1 MKPLEARDR
10 STAHSQLMNRF
21 TGIFLALAVPL
32 LGLAQGGDQQVRT
45 KADGL
50 FAEGRYA
57 EAYPLYSQLVSL
69 DPADRDLNYRFGACT
84 LYGGDDKEKAIGHL
98 KYACESPAIPALASY
113 FLGRAY
119 HLAYRFKEALA
130 AYERYKGTADKKVL
144 EEHPVDVLEQQCR
157 NGQHLLS
164 NLKDIAVR
172 NKVEVDANEFFRF
185 YDLSSIGGRIV
196 VTPDELRTSLD
207 KKSLDRSLIYLPDR
221 GGAIYYSSLGKDGRT
236 GRDIY
241 RSELLPT
248 GQFATPIKL
257 AGYVNTDQDE
267 DYAFLAPDG
276 KSFYFSSKGH
286 NSMGGYDVFRS
297 SYDKGL
303 DVFGA
308 PENMDFAVNT
318 PDDDIFYLV
327 DPEGKEACFASGRSS
342 HQGMLHVYRVSTT
355 QLPINITVLKGTF
368 VSLLDATDRTAHIVV
383 EDALTREKVSDVRT
397 DLNGNYVLSLPRSGR
412 YKFVVEAGPTGR
424 THVGHVEVPRSDAPR
439 AYRQEMSL
447 VDQAAQEK
455 LMIRNYFEEP
465 LNDDLIALAL
475 EEIKRRARLDVTA
488 IAVVAQQPVPDQ
500 TPSDVVTAAGFTGDV
515 NKEQAVR
522 LAAADAQELAKKTEA
537 LNEMSA
543 EAYSMALDNA
553 VASERFTQQANEL
566 VAQAAAI
573 TDEARKNELMTEAA
587 SERQRAREANMR
599 ARAAW
604 TAGKDLSAERST
616 TEQAAATAARL
627 YTELSAS
634 VQAKNDARTLT
645 SLKEL
650 KTRLDVKNGPEDA
663 LDATERTR
671 RAAMEQDKDAAKA
684 VQRTLAKSEEES
696 ELLDR
701 INRLK
706 REQEGT
712 SGKAKKEELDREIT
726 QLQQQQGY
734 LHEEVNAAVA
744 KSRAVEK
751 QANVAKGQAQLTRYL
766 SERND
771 NAPVTALDP
780 AGLTA
785 LEQKIG
791 GNDARIQSIAI
802 DERYDALIA
811 TETEEAQRN
820 MFDWQLHGTG
830 EALASDRRA
839 MRTAPR
845 DASAGTQRIDGT
857 TVGVGSNVASQG
869 DLRQGVVADV
879 PVSSDG
885 VVGEQGATVAPTGLQ
900 DAATTTGRTEGTA
913 VDQQQQPAGV
923 TTPTAERTAAELATA
938 NGATGHGSDS
948 VSTTTATS
956 SNGTERPANA
966 TTDEVPSRTIE
977 ELVSM
982 RGGGQLPGGDSLGT
996 EESEE
1001 VVEGAVQ
1008 ERDFMEANDLAE
1020 LKQLLAAERNKTR
1033 RDSLDQRIAVLEKQ
1047 IRDERAVDAIQTP
1060 IVEVA
1065 EEEVVGEAKVFVST
1079 VPSTELTN
1087 IVFPDY
1093 SGDRE
1098 RIANSALAAEEMA
1111 LSLHG
1116 LELMLA
1122 DSIDA
1127 ETTRQLAVIEADA
1140 SKAEE
1145 VLPRVERLRQ
1155 LKEEHI
1161 NEADRILEGS
1171 QQQYAA
1177 QETRALE
1184 QAVQDR
1190 IDEQLV
1196 VERPSTT
1203 QRSGTTHVDHY
1214 VSVQPAE
1221 FIYESVVEHRSPN
1234 VAEAVQL
1241 KDRDLERM
1249 VDLGDRID
1257 SMEILLE
1264 SIPRG
1269 KQWDKV
1275 RRNADQLIDDEV
1287 ILRTEMGQRMAY
1299 ISKQEFKA
1307 GQDSLNEV
1315 VAAVA
1320 SKGLAP
1326 SEPLVLMARE
1336 LEQEAKTHFD
1346 KALDLRRT
1354 ADRSEDIVQR
1364 DDLYRKA
1371 YQEELE
1377 ALRGLDKAIT
1387 VNAFMLSDA
1396 HTRGETLN
1404 YAEVEQ
1410 RMFGTEEV
1418 TDGGLVSAQAPSA
1431 LELNVRTL
1439 PADSANRAV
1448 AGGVSDGTSTSRQA
1462 IGAAVQPPADLALY
1476 KQYMTTDHTSMASGN
1491 VTAEDVS
1498 ALALGSEQAQL
1509 ASQRLEQRSLEVGDQ
1524 AVATRD
1530 SLTSAKKR
1538 DRERL
1543 TEKAV
1548 RLQQLSDS
1556 LHQASLAMDQHSQRL
1571 ELEQRNASE
1580 ALAFRERLNKYYYL
1594 GNEEQRM
1601 VQSETDPSRYFMA
1614 RTKALEQQ
1622 QQAAADKVE
1631 AKGSHQL
1638 ADTLLAQATMLLGTP
1653 DQPDGRLSEQR
1664 MAQAEQLN
1672 DRAVELHDRADSLS
1686 GAAARLN
1693 ASADMNDR
1701 QASIL
1706 LQGMSAER
1714 STGIMAL
1721 EQRTRRTDAI
1731 LAESRALIA
1740 QVDSIRAKEL
1750 RERAATGGA
1759 QDVAT
1764 STSAVQPASTVVQPQ
1779 VESVADAVQPMDRVS
1794 PTVPDRALP
1803 AGAFRTPEVL
1813 SSDIFGFRAAGAL
1826 PQPILKDQ
1834 PMPEGVVYK
1843 VQIGAFK
1850 NDIPEDLFR
1859 DMLPVMGET
1868 TASGV
1873 TRYTAGLFTTA
1884 EGAERARELV
1894 RERGYRD
1901 AFVVAYDDG
1910 RRVSMA
1916 QARQAATPL
1925 VAGGTVARTAPA
1937 TERPAAVI
1945 QAPVATASAVQPMD
1959 DAQVLA
1965 SYPATAEDLLKQFA
1979 PPTDAAAY
1987 YNDPA
1992 AAPARQVETVKGLF
2006 FTVQVGVYSKPTAL
2020 DKLFNITPLNSERT
2034 GTNKIRYTTGVF
2046 LDMDKVR
2053 LRKDEAVV
2061 LGVKDAFI
2069 TAYLNGKRI
2078 PMRDAKALL
2087 QKFGPSV
2094 LVDPAL
2100 TTP

>member
-1 MKPLEARDR
+1 
-10 STAHSQLMNRF
+10 MNRF
-21 TGIFLALAVPL
+21 TGILFALAVPL
-32 LGLAQGGDQQVRT
+32 LGLAQGGDQQVRA

-50 FAEGRYA
+50 FAEGRFA

-98 KYACESPAIPALASY
+98 KYACEVPATPPLAWF
-113 FLGRAY
+113 FLGRSY

-130 AYERYKGTADKKVL
+130 AYEHYKGTADKKVL
-144 EEHPVDVLEQQCR
+144 LQYPVDVLEQQCR

-172 NKVEVDANEFFRF
+172 NKLEVDANEFFRF

-207 KKSLDRSLIYLPDR
+207 KKSKDRSLIYLPDR
-221 GGAIYYSSLGKDGRT
+221 GGAIYFSSLGKDGRT

-248 GQFATPIKL
+248 GQFAEPMKL

-267 DYAFLAPDG
+267 DYPFLAPDG

-355 QLPINITVLKGTF
+355 QVPINITVLKGTF
-368 VSLLDATDRTAHIVV
+368 ASLLDAADRKAHIVV

-424 THVGHVEVPRSDAPR
+424 THVGYVEVPRSDAPR

-447 VDQAAQEK
+447 VEQAAQEK

-465 LNDDLIALAL
+465 LGEDLMALAL

-488 IAVVAQQPVPDQ
+488 NEVVAQQPAVE

-515 NKEQAVR
+515 TKEQAVK
-522 LAAADAQELAKKTEA
+522 LAAADAQELTKKAEA
-537 LNEMSA
+537 LNEMST

-553 VASERFTQQANEL
+553 VESERLTQQANEL
-566 VAQAAAI
+566 VAQAEAT
-573 TDEARKNELMTEAA
+573 TDEARKNELMIEAA
-587 SERQRAREANMR
+587 SKRQRAREANMR
-599 ARAAW
+599 AHAAW
-604 TAGKDLSAERST
+604 TAGKDLGAERST
-616 TEQAAATAARL
+616 TEQAAATATKL
-627 YTELSAS
+627 STELSAS
-634 VQAKNDARTLT
+634 VQANNDARTLT

-650 KTRLDVKNGPEDA
+650 KTRLDVKNGPEGA

-671 RAAMEQDKDAAKA
+671 RAAMELDKEAAKA
-684 VQRTLAKSEEES
+684 VQQTLAKSEEES
-696 ELLDR
+696 ELVGR

-706 REQEGT
+706 RDQESTG
-712 SGKAKKEELDREIT
+712 GKAKKEEIGREIT
-726 QLQQQQGY
+726 QLQEQLGY
-734 LHEEVNAAVA
+734 LHEEVNTAVA
-744 KSRAVEK
+744 RSRAAEK

-766 SERND
+766 VERTD
-771 NAPVTALDP
+771 AAPVNTLDQ
-780 AGLTA
+780 AGLSA

-791 GNDARIQSIAI
+791 GNDARIQSIAV
-802 DERYDALIA
+802 DERFDALIA
-811 TETEEAQRN
+811 TETEEAQRSV
-820 MFDWQLHGTG
+820 FDWQLQDTG
-830 EALASDRRA
+830 AALASDRQI
-839 MRTAPR
+839 TQVAPR
-845 DASAGTQRIDGT
+845 DASAGAERMAGT
-857 TVGVGSNVASQG
+857 TVSAQSSTTTQG
-869 DLRQGVVADV
+869 DLRQGVVSDV
-879 PVSSDG
+879 PVSNDG
-885 VVGEQGATVAPTGLQ
+885 VNGEQNAAVPTTAQQGAGSIGAETQRPAADQEHQLAGVVTPTVEQT
-900 DAATTTGRTEGTA
+900 AAQLAVAEGTI
-913 VDQQQQPAGV
+913 DQVSNSP
-923 TTPTAERTAAELATA
+923 TTNTADR
-938 NGATGHGSDS
+938 
-948 VSTTTATS
+948 S
-956 SNGTERPANA
+956 SGTERPAS
-966 TTDEVPSRTIE
+966 TTTAVLASTDRPANDQVPARTEE
-977 ELVSM
+977 ELVSV
-982 RGGGQLPGGDSLGT
+982 RGVGQLPGGDSLSGGGEEIAAGT
-996 EESEE
+996 VPDRNFIE
-1001 VVEGAVQ
+1001 V
-1008 ERDFMEANDLAE
+1008 NDLAE
-1020 LKQLLAAERNKTR
+1020 LKQLRDAERNKVR
-1033 RDSLDQRIAVLEKQ
+1033 RDSLDQRIALLEEQ
-1047 IRDERAVDAIQTP
+1047 IRDERAAEATLAPVMEAP
-1060 IVEVA
+1060 
-1065 EEEVVGEAKVFVST
+1065 EEEVVGEAKVFVPT
-1079 VPSTELTN
+1079 IPSTDLAN
-1087 IVFPDY
+1087 VLFPDFV
-1093 SGDRE
+1093 GDRE
-1098 RIANSALAAEEMA
+1098 RIANSTLAPEEKA

-1122 DSIDA
+1122 DSAEA
-1127 ETTRQLAVIEADA
+1127 ETARQLAVIEADP
-1140 SKAEE
+1140 SKADD

-1161 NEADRILEGS
+1161 KEADRILESS

-1177 QETRALE
+1177 QETRAME
-1184 QAVQDR
+1184 QIAQEQVDDKTVADR
-1190 IDEQLV
+1190 PATAPI
-1196 VERPSTT
+1196 STT
-1203 QRSGTTHVDHY
+1203 SHVDRY
-1214 VSVQPAE
+1214 VSVQPDE
-1221 FIYESVVEHRSPN
+1221 FIYESVVEHRSPK
-1234 VAEAVQL
+1234 VGEAVQL

-1257 SMEILLE
+1257 SMETLLE
-1264 SIPRG
+1264 TMPRG
-1269 KQWDKV
+1269 KEWDKV

-1299 ISKQEFKA
+1299 ISKEEYKA
-1307 GQDSLNEV
+1307 GQDSLKEV
-1315 VAAVA
+1315 ATAVA
-1320 SKGLAP
+1320 GKGVAP
-1326 SEPLVLMARE
+1326 SEPLVLMSRE
-1336 LEQEAKTHFD
+1336 LEQEAKAHFD
-1346 KALDLRRT
+1346 KAVELRRT

-1387 VNAFMLSDA
+1387 VNAFMLSDD
-1396 HTRGETLN
+1396 HKRGETLS

-1410 RMFGTEEV
+1410 RMFGGEETTE
-1418 TDGGLVSAQAPSA
+1418 GASQQLAQVPTAPIES
-1431 LELNVRTL
+1431 NVRTL
-1439 PADSANRAV
+1439 PMEPEVTTDPGVHTDSSTTATVQQAVRSAD
-1448 AGGVSDGTSTSRQA
+1448 QA
-1462 IGAAVQPPADLALY
+1462 PADLSLY
-1476 KQYMTTDHTSMASGN
+1476 KQYMTTDQSSMAGGN

-1498 ALALGSEQAQL
+1498 ALALGTKQAKL
-1509 ASQRLEQRSLEVGDQ
+1509 ESQRLEQRSVEVGDQ
-1524 AVATRD
+1524 ALATRD
-1530 SLTSAKKR
+1530 SLSTAKKR

-1543 TEKAV
+1543 TEEAV

-1556 LHQASLAMDQHSQRL
+1556 LHQASLAMDQRSLQL
-1571 ELEQRNASE
+1571 ELEQRSAAE
-1580 ALAFRERLNKYYYL
+1580 ALAFKERLNKYYYL

-1631 AKGSHQL
+1631 AQGSHQL

-1653 DQPDGRLSEQR
+1653 DQPDGRVSEQR
-1664 MAQAEQLN
+1664 IAQAKQLN

-1693 ASADMNDR
+1693 ASADLNDR
-1701 QASIL
+1701 QAALL
-1706 LQGMSAER
+1706 LQGMPAER
-1714 STGIMAL
+1714 STEIMAL

-1750 RERAATGGA
+1750 RERAGTGGT
-1759 QDVAT
+1759 QDMAART
-1764 STSAVQPASTVVQPQ
+1764 TADQPSATVVQPQ
-1779 VESVADAVQPMDRVS
+1779 VENIADAVQPMERVS
-1794 PTVPDRALP
+1794 PSVPDRALP
-1803 AGAFRTPEVL
+1803 QGGFRMPEVL
-1813 SSDIFGFRAAGAL
+1813 SSDIFGFRAADAA

-1850 NDIPEDLFR
+1850 NDIPEELFR

-1873 TRYTAGLFTTA
+1873 TRYTAGLFTTP
-1884 EGAERARELV
+1884 EGAERAQKLV

-1910 RRVSMA
+1910 RRISMA
-1916 QARQAATPL
+1916 QARQSSTPL
-1925 VAGGTVARTAPA
+1925 PAGGTVAQAAPV

-1945 QAPVATASAVQPMD
+1945 QAPLTPASAVQPLD

-1979 PPTDAAAY
+1979 PPTDATAY

-2034 GTNKIRYTTGVF
+2034 ETNKIRYTTGVF

-2053 LRKDEAVV
+2053 LRKDEAVS

-2078 PMRDAKALL
+2078 PMRDARALL

-2094 LVDPAL
+2094 LADPTIA
-2100 TTP
+2100 TH